1 MRLRKIIVYDLNDFI
16 CRCGSSD
23 LEIPEN
29 FGSDSLN
36 STISKMK
43 CRTCG
48 RVYRIHKK
56 ERRMRINN
64 LPMSFGSRSLH
75 WKDIT
80 VDKNGLSGAIETTY
94 EIEELP
100 AEKEKK

>member
-1 MRLRKIIVYDLNDFI
+1 MRLRKIIVYDLKDFI
-16 CRCGSSD
+16 CRCGSTNFK
-23 LEIPEN
+23 IMEN
-29 FGSDSLN
+29 SLPNSSN

-56 ERRMRINN
+56 EKRMRINN

-75 WKDIT
+75 WKDII
-80 VDKNGLSGAIETTY
+80 VDSQGLSGSVETVY